1 MHNFVTLNLKCP
13 VCGESLM
20 DHNKLVDNEH
30 SVRLIIETPTNK
42 GIIQLS
48 SVYGSYN
55 YISDINIPKDEI
67 AEFYCPHCKSQIT
80 NKEDCETCG
89 APMVT
94 FNIEMGGQVSICSRS
109 GCKNHLMKFSDISVA
124 LKRLY
129 QEYGYQ
135 GKSSEDNDLR
145 IKKEVKPKHDEDKE
159 IIETGA
165 FLQSYCPHCHKSLI
179 ENNMLKL
186 KIKSDKS
193 ETGYLLLSP
202 YLNVFTSKSTIFLPE
217 DKVVNDLICPH
228 CNESLIIADKKCE
241 KCGSPVAKILISAR
255 TKFIDFYIC
264 TKKGCRWHGL
274 KDEDYEDIV
283 LEDSEEW

>member
-1 MHNFVTLNLKCP
+1 
-13 VCGESLM
+13 M
-20 DHNKLVDNEH
+20 DHDKLVDNEP
-30 SVRLIIETPTNK
+30 SVRLIIETPTSK
-42 GIIQLS
+42 GIIRLS
-48 SVYGSYN
+48 SVYDSYN

-67 AEFYCPHCKSQIT
+67 AKFYCPHCKSQIT
-80 NKEDCETCG
+80 SKEECDTCG

-94 FNIEMGGQVSICSRS
+94 FNIEMGGKVSICSRS
-109 GCKNHLMKFSDISVA
+109 GCKNHLMKFSDVSIE
-124 LKRLY
+124 LENLY
-129 QEYGYQ
+129 QKYGYH
-135 GKSSEDNDLR
+135 GKSSVYNDLR
-145 IKKEVKPKHDEDKE
+145 TKKEVKPEHDENKE

-165 FLQSYCPHCHKSLI
+165 FLQSYCPHCRKSLI

-193 ETGYLLLSP
+193 ESGYLLLSP
-202 YLNVFTSKSTIFLPE
+202 YINIFTSMSTIFLPE

-228 CNESLIIADKKCE
+228 CNKNLIIADKKCE

-274 KDEDYEDIV
+274 KEEDYDNII
-283 LEDSEEW
+283 LEDSEEC